1 MIPQGPPYAAQ
12 ELLAEP
18 AAASAP
24 HGSSGQIWGQ
34 RKWSKQIYQQ
44 NFRTYLVDF
53 SRYIM
58 INILNGY
65 CHSSIYLSA
74 EVHN

>member
-1 MIPQGPPYAAQ
+1 MTYEKNSYIKDIDGFSAYHSDFFANSGLMIPQGPPYAAQ

-34 RKWSKQIYQQ
+34 RKWSKQI
-44 NFRTYLVDF
+44 
-53 SRYIM
+53 
-58 INILNGY
+58 
-65 CHSSIYLSA
+65 
-74 EVHN
+74 